1 MKFTQII
8 ATIAFSTMLFS
19 CKNNN
24 ETKNNADDSAKA
36 KTETITPSLGYQG
49 NDILAKAVINRD
61 KDTKKAT
68 FESSLEGDWSIYA
81 GSSVDSINF
90 SKPLLTGKGKGSF
103 PLEVATDS
111 RSYFEIVTT
120 TSKAIIA
127 ERHLPMAGGF
137 NFRDIGGYKMQ
148 DGRYVKWGKIF
159 RSDDL
164 ATLTDADLNYL
175 SSFPLLSDVD
185 YRSKEEIKPAQDKH
199 PKSLKNYLEYN
210 ISPGNTNAM
219 MAKLK
224 NATNAAIDS
233 EMIAMNVFFVTDKE
247 AIDQFKKMF
256 DHLQNPNGNVPLLYH
271 CTAGKDRT
279 GMSTALILYALGA
292 DDKLVMEDYLLS
304 NKYIEAKFAK
314 EIKAYPN
321 LLGLFSVKSEYIQA
335 GLDAIKKNDGSV
347 ENFLTKKL
355 NVDIKKMRELYLN

>member
-1 MKFTQII
+1 MKLNQIVIALAFTQL
-8 ATIAFSTMLFS
+8 FFS
-19 CKNNN
+19 CKNN
-24 ETKNNADDSAKA
+24 EEKKEATTASTTK
-36 KTETITPSLGYQG
+36 ITTSIGYEG
-49 NDILAKAVINRD
+49 DDILAKAVINRD
-61 KDTKKAT
+61 KDTKKASL
-68 FESSLEGDWSIYA
+68 ESSLEGDWSIYA
-81 GSSVDSINF
+81 GSSVESIDF
-90 SKPLLTGKGKGSF
+90 SKPLLTGKGAGNF
-103 PLEVATDS
+103 PLEVPTDK
-111 RSYFEIVTT
+111 RIFFEIVTPT
-120 TSKAIIA
+120 GKAIIS

-148 DGRYVKWGKIF
+148 DGKHVKWGKIF

-185 YRSKEEIKPAQDKH
+185 YRSKEEIKPAQDKR

-224 NATNAAIDS
+224 TATNAAIDS
-233 EMIAMNVFFVTDKE
+233 EMMAMNVFFVSDTS
-247 AIDQFKKMF
+247 AINQFKKMF
-256 DHLQNPNGNVPLLYH
+256 EHLQNPDGNVPLLYH

-321 LLGLFSVKSEYIQA
+321 LLGLFSVKKEYLQT
-335 GLDAIKKNDGSV
+335 GLDAIKKNDGSI

-355 NVDIKKMRELYLN
+355 NVDIKKMRELYLD

>member
-1 MKFTQII
+1 MVGFFLTGCES
-8 ATIAFSTMLFS
+8 ST
-19 CKNNN
+19 KKI
-24 ETKNNADDSAKA
+24 EV
-36 KTETITPSLGYQG
+36 GYSG
-49 NDILAKAVINRD
+49 NDVLSNTSINRD
-61 KDTKKAT
+61 KETKKAT
-68 FESSLEGDWSIYA
+68 FESQLEGDWSIYA
-81 GSSVDSINF
+81 GSSVDSIDF

-103 PLEVATDS
+103 PLEVPADKRT
-111 RSYFEIVTT
+111 YFEIVTPT
-120 TSKAIIA
+120 GKAIIA

-137 NFRDIGGYKMQ
+137 NFRDLGGYKMQ
-148 DGRYVKWGKIF
+148 DGRYVKWGKII

-175 SSFPLLSDVD
+175 SSLPLLSDVD
-185 YRSKEEIKPAQDKH
+185 YRSKEEIESAQDKR
-199 PKSLKNYLEYN
+199 PSSLKNYLEYN

-224 NATNAAIDS
+224 TATNAMIDS
-233 EMIAMNVFFVTDKE
+233 EMMAMNVFFVSDTS
-247 AIDQFKKMF
+247 AINQFKKMF
-256 DHLQNPNGNVPLLYH
+256 EHLQNPGNVPLLYH

-279 GMSTALILYALGA
+279 GMATALILYALGA
-292 DDKLVMEDYLLS
+292 DDKLVMDDYLLS

-321 LLGLFSVKSEYIQA
+321 LLGLFSVKQEYLQA

-355 NVDIKKMRELYLN
+355 NVDIKKFKELYLY